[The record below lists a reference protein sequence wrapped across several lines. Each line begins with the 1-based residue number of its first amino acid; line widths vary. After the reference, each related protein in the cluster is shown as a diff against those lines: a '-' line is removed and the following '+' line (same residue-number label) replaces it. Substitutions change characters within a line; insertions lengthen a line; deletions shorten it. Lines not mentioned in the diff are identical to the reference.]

1 MTFED
6 IVRRLADLLA
16 ECGYRVKAFADA
28 DSAIEFAMSQSFA
41 VGLFDYRL
49 GSLKNG
55 LDVVEK
61 MQALGC
67 KSTYV
72 MITADVEQATQMRAV
87 HLKLFEFMRKPVH
100 EWTKAHALHAARQQ
114 QPSRDYGRCRLR
126 HPAVLPCA
134 VRRLEPCGPARRF
147 RGRRRPTRCG
157 TRLRRTPCTARW
169 GVPGCT
175 RARRGDTRPG
185 WPFPAG

>member
-1 MTFED
+1 MDRKPKQVD
-6 IVRRLADLLA
+6 ILVLDDDIDLLSSVADLLT

-28 DSAIEFAMSQSFA
+28 DSAIEFAMGQSFA
-41 VGLFDYRL
+41 LGLFDYRL

-87 HLKLFEFMRKPVH
+87 HLKLFEFMHKPVNPQKLLD
-100 EWTKAHALHAARQQ
+100 TVQRALDHAQRAA
-114 QPSRDYGRCRLR
+114 
-126 HPAVLPCA
+126 A
-134 VRRLEPCGPARRF
+134 
-147 RGRRRPTRCG
+147 
-157 TRLRRTPCTARW
+157 
-169 GVPGCT
+169 
-175 RARRGDTRPG
+175 
-185 WPFPAG
+185 